1 MAGQIHTEAKEKMQ
15 KAADGLQ
22 RELGQIRA
30 GRANASLLDRI
41 SVIYYGAPTPLN
53 QMASITIPEARVLM
67 ITPFDKSILGDVEKA
82 LQASDIGITP
92 TNDGSVIRL
101 VIPQL
106 TEERRKELA
115 KEVKKLAENSKVGVR
130 SARRDAIDA
139 YKKAEKASEISED
152 ELKVAE
158 KEIQALTD
166 EFVKKLDEIAA
177 EKEKEL
183 LEI

>member
-1 MAGQIHTEAKEKMQ
+1 MANAILTETKAKMQ
-15 KAADGLQ
+15 KSADGLQ

-41 SVIYYGAPTPLN
+41 SVVYYGAPTPLN

-67 ITPFDKSILGDVEKA
+67 ITPFDKTILGEIEKA
-82 LQASDIGITP
+82 ILASDVGINP
-92 TNDGSVIRL
+92 SNDGSVIRL
-101 VIPQL
+101 VLPQL

-115 KEVKKLAENSKVGVR
+115 KEVKKIAENAKVGVR

-139 YKKAEKASEISED
+139 FKKQEKASEISED
-152 ELKVAE
+152 ELKVYE
-158 KEIQALTD
+158 KDVQALTD
-166 EFVKKLDEIAA
+166 EFVKKLDAIAA

-183 LEI
+183 LDI